1 MTASEY
7 HITEILSNNDC
18 RGGPLSKGLH
28 GSIAIKRNAGEYHN
42 QKKCHGEPQL
52 KELPKNYIPISGSIK
67 NNYERNTKKFVLDV
81 L

>member
-7 HITEILSNNDC
+7 HIKYYQIMTAGE
-18 RGGPLSKGLH
+18 GH

-42 QKKCHGEPQL
+42 QKKYQGEPQL
-52 KELPKNYIPISGSIK
+52 KELPKNYIPISESIK
-67 NNYERNTKKFVLDV
+67 INYERNTKTFVLDV